1 MAKPVHLDI
10 VTGVAARVELFSESA
25 PPTAT
30 KTSRGK
36 APTPGRAVNVMRL
49 HLRDVATGKDKEFVI
64 RNSTVGVHDQHRVT
78 IIRAKQNR
86 TKDLKIVAV
95 INQSTGQ
102 WEDRRAMIEM
112 VSTPNP
118 VFGPLWKAGF
128 ASAAL
133 AAIVFAVN
141 HFIFVEDG
149 TGLGGSLWYGF
160 LWGFITYPILWA
172 MFRVWNGLTRKRRAR
187 LAKELL
193 RAEIDHQVA
202 IASAMAT
209 VKEG

>member
-10 VTGVAARVELFSESA
+10 VTGVAARVELFNEPPPA
-25 PPTAT
+25 PVKTA
-30 KTSRGK
+30 RGK
-36 APTPGRAVNVMRL
+36 PAAPGRGVNAMRL
-49 HLRDVATGKDKEFVI
+49 HLRDVATGKDREFMI

-102 WEDRRAMIEM
+102 WEDRPAMIDA

-118 VFGPLWKAGF
+118 VFGPLWKAAF
-128 ASAAL
+128 ASLAL
-133 AAIVFAVN
+133 AGVVFAVN
-141 HFIFVEDG
+141 HFIFTADG

-160 LWGFITYPILWA
+160 LWGFITYPLFWA
-172 MFRVWNGLTRKRRAR
+172 GFRVWNGLTHKRRAR

-209 VKEG
+209 AKEG